1 MKAKTKY
8 IEDTFTNAQIERIL
22 DLACRRLKDN
32 YGQESPKNQDD
43 KKIWF
48 ELFYKNCAGYNG
60 EKLRDL
66 WYILVNCKFCK
77 EYVITEKGLVFLPD
91 WKTLDIVRKI
101 YKIQKFLR
109 SEKIAN

>member
-48 ELFYKNCAGYNG
+48 ELFYKNCSGYNG

-66 WYILVNCKFCK
+66 
-77 EYVITEKGLVFLPD
+77 
-91 WKTLDIVRKI
+91 
-101 YKIQKFLR
+101 
-109 SEKIAN
+109 